1 MNRRRVSF
9 VYRLGT
15 IISLFLGIVLSFATT
30 TNARYLLS
38 YYTTQS
44 NLLCLLVFVFLF
56 IGDLIGYDYQKRKVY
71 YFLKGTI
78 TIAILVTAIV
88 YVVALLPNDLPMYTV
103 SSREAERWG
112 KIMGNLLVHVISP
125 LLVTVDYY
133 LLDEKG
139 NFKFFYPTTW
149 LFFPVLYV
157 CFVYSGKGKFYR
169 IGGSKKFGYFF
180 LDYEKIG
187 IEGVIIWLTMIAIGI
202 MVLGYTLLFIDRKFA
217 KNKTKDNTS

>member
-15 IISLFLGIVLSFATT
+15 ITSLFLGIVLSFATT

-44 NLLCLLVFVFLF
+44 NLLCLVVFVFLF

-133 LLDEKG
+133 FLDEKG

-187 IEGVIIWLTMIAIGI
+187 IEGVIIWLTMIALGI
-202 MVLGYTLLFIDRKFA
+202 RVLGYTLLFIDRKFA

>member
-1 MNRRRVSF
+1 M
-9 VYRLGT
+9 
-15 IISLFLGIVLSFATT
+15 
-30 TNARYLLS
+30 
-38 YYTTQS
+38 
-44 NLLCLLVFVFLF
+44 
-56 IGDLIGYDYQKRKVY
+56 Y

-133 LLDEKG
+133 FLDEKG

>member
-15 IISLFLGIVLSFATT
+15 ITSLFLGIVLSFATT

-44 NLLCLLVFVFLF
+44 NLLCLVVFVFLF

-133 LLDEKG
+133 FLDEKG
-139 NFKFFYPTTW
+139 NFFFVNTEAQN
-149 LFFPVLYV
+149 
-157 CFVYSGKGKFYR
+157 GA
-169 IGGSKKFGYFF
+169 
-180 LDYEKIG
+180 DY
-187 IEGVIIWLTMIAIGI
+187 L
-202 MVLGYTLLFIDRKFA
+202 
-217 KNKTKDNTS
+217 

>member
-15 IISLFLGIVLSFATT
+15 ITSLFLGIVLSFATT

-44 NLLCLLVFVFLF
+44 NLLCLVVFVFLF

-133 LLDEKG
+133 FLDEKG